1 MNWIKNFV
9 RPKIRSI
16 LGTDKRE
23 VPENMWVKDPD
34 SGQMVFYKD
43 LEANQFVFPNSGYHE
58 RMTAPVRLKHVMD
71 NGEFERV
78 PVPGVPGWKP
88 TSTEL
93 GTYSGALPDV
103 AVSVVATVADVPSTV
118 RYIPPSPRAASSS
131 VLIDTAIRFNVRCS
145 RAKYSSS
152 AI

>member
-43 LEANQFVFPNSGYHE
+43 LEANQFVIPGSGYHM
-58 RMTAPVRLKHVMD
+58 RMPPDLRLKAMFD
-71 NGEFERV
+71 GGTFEAI
-78 PVPGVPGWKP
+78 
-88 TSTEL
+88 
-93 GTYSGALPDV
+93 ALPQAPTD
-103 AVSVVATVADVPSTV
+103 PSHLHLV
-118 RYIPPSPRAASSS
+118 DP
-131 VLIDTAIRFNVRCS
+131 
-145 RAKYSSS
+145 
-152 AI
+152 